1 MCLSQHVV
9 AFSRFIDT
17 VHTVALLFVMESGER
32 DHGVIPP
39 TLEVHA
45 VRLRCGIVRFDSGK

>member
-17 VHTVALLFVMESGER
+17 VRTVAVLFVMESGER

-39 TLEVHA
+39 SPEVHA
-45 VRLRCGIVRFDSGK
+45 VRLRCGIVNFDSGK